1 MYIDTQALLHAYMHA
16 DTPMSKDTQTC
27 IHICIH
33 IHTQCT
39 PIHIQAHEHTPQ
51 SHTICCYCHP
61 SNRGLVRTLATIL
74 RCPVST
80 LGLLEVST
88 SQHPCGADTR
98 PADIDPPGPEMPG
111 LGRKVAQNSPS
122 TISVL
127 CSVRYHFQALKASR
141 CSGMWL

>member
-1 MYIDTQALLHAYMHA
+1 MYIDTQALLRAKIHRHVYTYAY
-16 DTPMSKDTQTC
+16 
-27 IHICIH
+27 IL
-33 IHTQCT
+33 TQCI
-39 PIHIQAHEHTPQ
+39 PIHIQAHEHTHAHTPQ

-80 LGLLEVST
+80 LGLLEASA
-88 SQHPCGADTR
+88 SQHPCGADRR

-111 LGRKVAQNSPS
+111 LGRKVDQNSPS

-127 CSVRYHFQALKASR
+127 CSVRHHFQALKANH